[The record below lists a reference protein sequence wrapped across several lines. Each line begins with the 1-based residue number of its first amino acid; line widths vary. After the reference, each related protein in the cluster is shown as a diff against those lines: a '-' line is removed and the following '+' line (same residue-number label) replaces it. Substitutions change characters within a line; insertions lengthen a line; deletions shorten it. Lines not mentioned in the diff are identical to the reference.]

1 MEQGTSGKG
10 IVRNIFTAILDFF
23 LPHFCLFCGAAA
35 GMNPEA
41 AVCPVCEASVT
52 WIQEPICP
60 CCGIA
65 FESRTGPAHLCSN
78 CQSQPP
84 PFKRARAVALFEG
97 PVLEAVHRL
106 KYQRQMAY
114 ARPLK
119 KWLTSPTGLEMA
131 EAADFILPVPLHSK
145 RLRRRGFNQ
154 ALLLAQA
161 FANDKIKRDLL
172 IRSRWTD
179 SQVSMDKRQRQENI
193 HQAFGVSDPEA
204 VAGRNVLLIDDVFTT
219 GATVSEC
226 ARVLLAAGAD
236 QVEVLTVAHAG
247 YA

>member
-1 MEQGTSGKG
+1 LLS
-10 IVRNIFTAILDFF
+10 NIFTSILDFF
-23 LPHFCLFCGAAA
+23 LPNFCLFCESAV

-41 AVCPVCEASVT
+41 AVCPACEAAVT

-60 CCGIA
+60 CCGAA
-65 FESRTGPAHLCSN
+65 FESLTGPAHLCST
-78 CQSQPP
+78 CQSQLP
-84 PFKRARAVALFEG
+84 PFKRARAVARFEG

-119 KWLTSPTGLEMA
+119 KWLASPIGMEMA
-131 EAADFILPVPLHSK
+131 EAADLILPVPLHPK

-154 ALLLAQA
+154 ALLLARA
-161 FANDKIKRDLL
+161 FDHCKIKLDVL
-172 IRSRWTD
+172 IRRIWTD
-179 SQVSMDKRQRQENI
+179 PQVSLGKEQRQENI
-193 HQAFGVSDPEA
+193 RRAFGVSKPEA
-204 VAGRNVLLIDDVFTT
+204 VAGRRILLIDDVFTT
-219 GATVSEC
+219 GATVAEC